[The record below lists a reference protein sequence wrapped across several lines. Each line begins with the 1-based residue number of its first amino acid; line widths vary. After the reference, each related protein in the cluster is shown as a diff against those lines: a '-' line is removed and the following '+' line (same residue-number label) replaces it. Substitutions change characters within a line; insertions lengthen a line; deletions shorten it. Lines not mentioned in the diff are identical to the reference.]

1 MASGD
6 EVLPAARETRPDVA
20 LLDIEMPPPVTLR
33 ARLGDGWLASGYNTT
48 PSGFEDSLGRLY
60 EAREAAGGS
69 RGAFPNGIATM
80 WRYVTEARRDAERML
95 GDVLAPMLGHP
106 IDVLRDLALTIGS
119 AEQCAHE
126 SRPTR
131 RPAPSACSSGHSRT
145 SYIRS
150 SASAKTWCRSSPHP
164 ERPSAS

>member
-69 RGAFPNGIATM
+69 RGAFRNGIATM
-80 WRYVTEARRDAERML
+80 WRLRDRGASRRRADAGGRSRSNAGPPNRCAARSRAHDRIGRAVRARITADQEAGAERMFVWPL
-95 GDVLAPMLGHP
+95 ADELHQIERFSEDVVPLVAPPG
-106 IDVLRDLALTIGS
+106 T
-119 AEQCAHE
+119 
-126 SRPTR
+126 T
-131 RPAPSACSSGHSRT
+131 
-145 SYIRS
+145 
-150 SASAKTWCRSSPHP
+150 
-164 ERPSAS
+164 